1 METVKEQTHLIIDI
15 EGRDLLSVF
24 MHGMKGLYSRKI
36 TWNELMPV
44 VEKIENGL
52 GEKYAVDVSNNIYH
66 HKVEYQTNIYNCGN
80 TIAFILTTETT
91 RLQST
96 YTAVVAFIKWYNQN
110 KQS

>member
-44 VEKIENGL
+44 VEKINSLKVKTIDNTE
-52 GEKYAVDVSNNIYH
+52 ERVDVIIYR
-66 HKVEYQTNIYNCGN
+66 N
-80 TIAFILTTETT
+80 TCHINDEQQIIIEETG
-91 RLQST
+91 RNMIEST
-96 YTAVVAFIKWYNQN
+96 YKAVVSFIKWYNQN